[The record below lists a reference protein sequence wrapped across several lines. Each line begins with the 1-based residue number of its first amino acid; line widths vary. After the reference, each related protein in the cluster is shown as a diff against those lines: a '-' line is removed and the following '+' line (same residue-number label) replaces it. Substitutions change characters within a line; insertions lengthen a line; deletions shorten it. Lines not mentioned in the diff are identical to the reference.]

1 MYFKSLKTR
10 FSIGVVLLFF
20 VGLAAILHVVLD
32 TLQERFQRLIGEDVA
47 LLAETHAIMLDSR
60 FDAATQMLQT
70 IAAQTPAK
78 AFDDAGVANAYL
90 GTQSAGLGVFDLGLY
105 IANKDRILMGVNTTD
120 PLAAAKRLGKLTGAP
135 DADYR
140 ARERRLP
147 TFSDPYPSPSCNGCP
162 AVALIIPIFGEDGGH
177 RGFVSGALRLDG
189 SNFLASLK
197 DVRIGHGGYFFL
209 LTRSR
214 TMLMHPDPMRIMK
227 VAAKPGQNLIV
238 DKGIE
243 ENFEGSGVTVNSTG
257 TKMIVGLRTMKSTG
271 WLLAA
276 NFPLAEAE
284 QPFRETRDRVFL
296 LAAVTGFGILALAW
310 VLAQRSLA
318 PLSRLTEHVTH
329 LTNQVEKTPI
339 NLQATGE
346 IGMLERAFND
356 MLAVQEKQRHEQER
370 VDAEIRN
377 LNANLERLVDERTI
391 ALANANRELEQTVQ
405 SLTDT
410 RQELV
415 EAEKLAALG
424 ALVAGIAH
432 ELNTPIGNCVLVA
445 SRLSD
450 ETTALQSEIE
460 KGQLRKTTLR
470 EHMDKLDNATHILQ
484 RNLDKAAQ
492 LIASFKRAAVDR
504 TSDARRGFMLKET
517 LNDTVVMLTPSLK
530 RGHCTV
536 ATDIDGDIPMN
547 AYPGSLNQ
555 AVSALLENAMIHGY
569 GEPGGEIHL
578 SAKQE
583 GDKVV
588 IVIHD
593 NGAGIAEENL
603 GRVFDPF
610 FTTRFGKGGSGLGL
624 NIVYNIVT
632 GILGGKIR
640 VESRPGQG
648 STFTLTLPLEAPVAT

>member
-1 MYFKSLKTR
+1 MHSWSLKTR
-10 FSIGVVLLFF
+10 FSVGVVLLFF
-20 VGLAAILHVVLD
+20 VALAAILHVVLD
-32 TLQERFQRLIGEDVA
+32 TLQNRFQQLIGDDVA
-47 LLAETHAIMLDSR
+47 LLTQTHADMLDRR
-60 FDAATQMLQT
+60 FEAATEMLQT
-70 IAAQTPAK
+70 IAAHAPAA
-78 AFDDAGVANAYL
+78 AFDNPSAAHAYIS
-90 GTQSAGLGVFDLGLY
+90 TQSAGLSVFDLGLF
-105 IANKDRILMGVNTTD
+105 IANKDRILIGVNTTD
-120 PLAAAKRLGKLTGAP
+120 PVAAQKRLGKLTGAP

-140 ARERRLP
+140 ARESHQP
-147 TFSDPYPSPSCNGCP
+147 TFSAPYPSPSCNGCP
-162 AVALIIPIFGEDGGH
+162 AVALIIPIFSRDGEH
-177 RGFVSGALRLDG
+177 RGFVTGALRLDG
-189 SNFLASLK
+189 NNFLASLK
-197 DVRIGHGGYFFL
+197 DVHIGKGGYFFM

-227 VAAKPGQNLIV
+227 TAAKPGQNKII
-238 DKGIE
+238 DKALG
-243 ENFEGSGVTVNSTG
+243 ENFEGSGITFNSTG
-257 TKMIVGLRTMKSTG
+257 TKMIVGIRAMKSTG

-276 NFPLAEAE
+276 NFPVAEAE
-284 QPFRETRDRVFL
+284 QPFRETRDRVFF
-296 LAAVTGFGILALAW
+296 LAAVAGLGLLSLAW
-310 VLAQRSLA
+310 IMAQRSLA
-318 PLSRLTEHVTH
+318 PLSRLTEHVAR

-346 IGMLERAFND
+346 IGTLEKAFNE
-356 MLAVQEKQRHEQER
+356 MLAVQERQRHEQER
-370 VDAEIRN
+370 AEAEVRD

-391 ALANANRELEQTVQ
+391 ALANANRELEQTIQ
-405 SLTDT
+405 TLTDT
-410 RQELV
+410 RQDLV

-450 ETTALQSEIE
+450 ETTALQTEID

-470 EHMDKLDNATHILQ
+470 EHMDKLDKATHILQ
-484 RNLDKAAQ
+484 RNLDKAAE

-504 TSDARRGFMLKET
+504 TSDARRGFMLRET
-517 LNDTVVMLTPSLK
+517 LNDTVVMLTPSLR

-536 ATDIDGDIPMN
+536 VTDIDGEIPMN

-555 AVSALLENAMIHGY
+555 TVSALLENAMIHGY
-569 GEPGGEIHL
+569 GESGGEIHL

-583 GDKVV
+583 GDKAV

-593 NGAGIAEENL
+593 DGAGIAEENL

-624 NIVYNIVT
+624 NIVYNSVT

-648 STFTLTLPLEAPVAT
+648 CTFTLTLPLEAPVAT

>member
-1 MYFKSLKTR
+1 MHSWSLKTR
-10 FSIGVVLLFF
+10 FSVGVVLLFF
-20 VGLAAILHVVLD
+20 VALAAILHVVLD
-32 TLQERFQRLIGEDVA
+32 TLQERFQRLIGDDVA
-47 LLAETHAIMLDSR
+47 LLAETHANMLDRR
-60 FDAATQMLQT
+60 FEAATEMLHT
-70 IAAQTPAK
+70 IAAHAPAA
-78 AFDDAGVANAYL
+78 AFDTPGAAQAYI
-90 GTQSAGLGVFDLGLY
+90 GTQSAGLSIFDLGLF
-105 IANKDRILMGVNTTD
+105 IANKDRILIGVNMTD
-120 PLAAAKRLGKLTGAP
+120 PVAAQKRLGKLTGAP

-140 ARERRLP
+140 ARESRRP
-147 TFSDPYPSPSCNGCP
+147 TFSAPYPSPSCNGCP
-162 AVALIIPIFGEDGGH
+162 AVALIIPIFGRDGEH
-177 RGFVSGALRLDG
+177 RGFVTGALRLDG
-189 SNFLASLK
+189 NNFLASLK
-197 DVRIGHGGYFFL
+197 DVHIGKGGYFFM

-227 VAAKPGQNLIV
+227 TSTKPGQNKII
-238 DKGIE
+238 DKALD
-243 ENFEGSGVTVNSTG
+243 ENFEGSGITLNSTG
-257 TKMIVGLRTMKSTG
+257 TKMIVGIRAMKSTG

-276 NFPLAEAE
+276 NFPVAEAE
-284 QPFRETRDRVFL
+284 QPFRETRDRVFF
-296 LAAVTGFGILALAW
+296 LAALAGLGLLSLAW
-310 VLAQRSLA
+310 IVAQRSLA
-318 PLSRLTEHVTH
+318 PLSRLTEHVAR
-329 LTNQVEKTPI
+329 LTNQVEKAPI

-346 IGMLERAFND
+346 IGTLEKAFNE
-356 MLAVQEKQRHEQER
+356 MLAMQERQRQEQER
-370 VDAEIRN
+370 AEAEVRD

-391 ALANANRELEQTVQ
+391 ALANTNRELEQTIQ
-405 SLTDT
+405 TLTDT

-450 ETTALQSEIE
+450 ETTALQTEID
-460 KGQLRKTTLR
+460 KGQLRKTTLC
-470 EHMDKLDNATHILQ
+470 EHMDKLDNATLILQ

-492 LIASFKRAAVDR
+492 LIAGFKRAAVDR
-504 TSDARRGFMLKET
+504 TSDARRGFMLRET
-517 LNDTVVMLTPSLK
+517 LNDTVVMLTPSLR

-536 ATDIDGDIPMN
+536 VTDIDGEIPMN
-547 AYPGSLNQ
+547 SYPGSLNQ

-569 GEPGGEIHL
+569 GESGGEIHL

-583 GDKVV
+583 GDKAV

-624 NIVYNIVT
+624 NIVYNNVT

-648 STFTLTLPLEAPVAT
+648 CTFTLTLPLEAPVAN